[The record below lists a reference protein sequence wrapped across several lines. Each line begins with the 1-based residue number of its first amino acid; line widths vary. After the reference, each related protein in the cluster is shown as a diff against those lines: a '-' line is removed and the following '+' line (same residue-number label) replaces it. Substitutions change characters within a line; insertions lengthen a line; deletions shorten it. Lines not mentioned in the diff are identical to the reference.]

1 MPGEAHWKPY
11 LIGLGVTCVLVVVV
25 WVAMTRPSAPSGTRN
40 DAYAAQVAIQN
51 PQVSAAESMM
61 GGGVVYYDGT
71 LQNRGDHTLT
81 GFIVELTFHNIDGK
95 PIQTV
100 QRTLLDDK
108 QLPVPPHASRQFEIG
123 FDQFPAGWNQ
133 APPTARPVAVY
144 VR

>member
-1 MPGEAHWKPY
+1 MPGETNWKPY
-11 LIGLGVTCVLVVVV
+11 LIGLAVTCVFVAVV
-25 WVAMTRPSAPSGTRN
+25 WVAMTRQSEPSGARN
-40 DAYAAQVAIQN
+40 DAYAAQVEIQS

-71 LQNRGDHTLT
+71 LQNRGGRTLT
-81 GFIVELTFHNIDGK
+81 GYIVDLTFHNIEGQ

-100 QRTLLDDK
+100 RRTLLDDK
-108 QLPVPPHASRQFEIG
+108 QLPVPPRGSRQFEIG

-133 APPTARPVAVY
+133 APPTPRAVAVY

>member
-1 MPGEAHWKPY
+1 MPGDANWKPY
-11 LIGLGVTCVLVVVV
+11 LIGLGVTCVFVAVV
-25 WVAMTRPSAPSGTRN
+25 WLAMTHRSEPSGTRN
-40 DAYAAQVAIQN
+40 DAYAAQVEIQN

-71 LQNRGDHTLT
+71 LENHGDRTLT
-81 GFIVELTFHNIDGK
+81 GYIVELTFHNIDGQ

-133 APPTARPVAVY
+133 APPTPRAVAVY

>member
-1 MPGEAHWKPY
+1 MSGEANWKPY
-11 LIGLGVTCVLVVVV
+11 LIGLIVTCVLVAAV
-25 WVAMTRPSAPSGTRN
+25 WVAMTHRSEPSGKRN
-40 DAYAAQVAIQN
+40 DAYAAQVEIQN

-71 LQNRGDHTLT
+71 LENHGDRTLT
-81 GFIVELTFHNIDGK
+81 GYIVDLTFHNIDGQ

-100 QRTLLDDK
+100 RRTLLDDK
-108 QLPVPPHASRQFEIG
+108 QLPVAPRASRQFEIG

-133 APPTARPVAVY
+133 APPTPHAVAVY